1 MASGRRQAL
10 VRAAQF
16 AVMVVAINLVIGA
29 MFGSPPLARLLLN
42 MLLVWSALMLLW
54 IVQIHVIPRL
64 LHKTR
69 NHRDSDSPP
78 SEHRD
83 A

>member
-10 VRAAQF
+10 VRAVQF
-16 AVMVVAINLVIGA
+16 AVMVVVINLVIGA
-29 MFGSPPLARLLLN
+29 MFGFPPLARLLLN

-54 IVQIHVIPRL
+54 IVQVHVIRRL
-64 LHKTR
+64 LHKPH

-78 SEHRD
+78 SN
-83 A
+83 